1 MTEYEYMD
9 LAFTLV
15 ERSENA
21 GLAFLTVVSGYLIVA
36 YLIGEKLTKGQ
47 VILVSALFFCYAF
60 AQVLAQISQI
70 NAIVNIYQIMNESFP
85 DSSTYRPS
93 SLAKMGYIWPLL
105 EFLAI
110 LASLNFM
117 WSVRHSK
124 KVRPF

>member
-9 LAFTLV
+9 LFLTLV

-36 YLIGEKLTKGQ
+36 YLIGDKLTKKQ
-47 VILVSALFFCYAF
+47 VTLVSALFFCYAT

-70 NAIVNIYQIMNESFP
+70 NAILMLDHVMYENFP
-85 DSSTYRPS
+85 DSPIQNDS
-93 SLAKMGYIWPLL
+93 SAAKMGYIWPLL

-117 WSVRHSK
+117 WSVRNPTSE
-124 KVRPF
+124 